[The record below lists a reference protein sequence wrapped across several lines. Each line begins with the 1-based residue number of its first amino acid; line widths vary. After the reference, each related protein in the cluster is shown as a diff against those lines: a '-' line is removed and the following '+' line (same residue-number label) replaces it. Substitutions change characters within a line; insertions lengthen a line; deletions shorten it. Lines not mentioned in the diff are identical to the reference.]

1 MKIAATVVLGFA
13 VLIMLSS
20 CQRGSSNPPN
30 AGSSNAAQPL
40 TPPPNATVNVA
51 AERTNALNRPRIDA
65 CELLTTSEIAAIQN
79 ESVLATKLS
88 GAPDKGFDV
97 SQCFFTLETFANSIS
112 LRVTQKRDG
121 NGARDPREFWRL
133 TFDEND
139 GSQEDDR
146 ERERARKEAR
156 EKFDREEEEESAPPM
171 RVAGIGDD
179 AYLMGDQVG
188 GALYVLKGH
197 NYVRI
202 SVGGAG
208 DRNTKIRKSTRLA
221 QKVIDRLSS

>member
-1 MKIAATVVLGFA
+1 MKIPATVVLGFA
-13 VLIMLSS
+13 ILIPLSS

-30 AGSSNAAQPL
+30 AVGSNAVQ
-40 TPPPNATVNVA
+40 TSPPNATTLNVA
-51 AERTNALNRPRIDA
+51 AEGANALNRPRIDA
-65 CELLTTSEIAAIQN
+65 CALLTAAEIAAIQN
-79 ESVLATKLS
+79 EKVRTTRLS

-112 LRVTQKRDG
+112 LRVTQKRAG

-133 TFDEND
+133 TFDENE

-146 ERERARKEAR
+146 ERERARKQAR

-179 AYLMGDQVG
+179 AYWMGDQVG

-208 DRNTKIRKSTRLA
+208 DRNTKIKKSTSLA